1 MFPEESRNL
10 NANIKLRNSLFL
22 ANGYNPSIPEE
33 LKKYFK
39 DKIIDNSYL
48 KKLCILLHSNDK
60 NYEEKRANINKLTY
74 AIDAN
79 NREYLT
85 KIKFNS
91 CSENS
96 ITSVNNKT
104 IDENKN
110 INSQTKIN
118 NSLNYFREPKVII
131 NNEKLMMDVF
141 KKKSKLIEKLPY
153 LSRSTNDLINYNYKN
168 KKDNKYILKNWM
180 TSKNNYL
187 NIIPTIK
194 KVNLKKIYI
203 SPYKHYFTD
212 KNNLNIKQSLS
223 IKSIN
228 VKKKLSQK
236 ISNIIGSKTLD
247 VKREDQKDLTN
258 SINYENNKTTI
269 NKLKDEEDE
278 KYTKKYNELKNLSNG
293 KVIQKI
299 ENSIEI
305 PGADFKK
312 GMFPNFIKRKN
323 ESKIDFRFGNH
334 FPFRNQS
341 LSKLKS

>member
-1 MFPEESRNL
+1 MFPGESRNL
-10 NANIKLRNSLFL
+10 KNIKLKNSLFL

-39 DKIIDNSYL
+39 DRIIDNTYL
-48 KKLCILLHSNDK
+48 KKLCILLHRNDK
-60 NYEEKRANINKLTY
+60 NYDEKRANINKLTY

-96 ITSVNNKT
+96 ITSINNKT
-104 IDENKN
+104 IDDNKN
-110 INSQTKIN
+110 MNSQTKIN

-153 LSRSTNDLINYNYKN
+153 LSRSTNDLINFNYKN

-180 TSKNNYL
+180 TSKNNQ
-187 NIIPTIK
+187 
-194 KVNLKKIYI
+194 KKIYI

-223 IKSIN
+223 IKTIN
-228 VKKKLSQK
+228 GRKKLNPK
-236 ISNIIGSKTLD
+236 ISNNIGNKTLE
-247 VKREDQKDLTN
+247 VKREEQNSITN
-258 SINYENNKTTI
+258 SIIYENNKTTI
-269 NKLKDEEDE
+269 NKLKDEENE
-278 KYTKKYNELKNLSNG
+278 KYNKKYNELKNLSNR

-305 PGADFKK
+305 PLADFKK

-323 ESKIDFRFGNH
+323 ESNIDFRFGNH
-334 FPFRNQS
+334 FPFKNQS